1 MELSFT
7 NLEKALEII
16 RAAIEALAE
25 TIESPNVD
33 AAIVRLEGAPE
44 GILNNQLLLENIA
57 DPNNPWPKSWE
68 FTPSGGDSVIVTD
81 STGRVIGTIYED
93 RIEADGRTES
103 GQRGNTILNR
113 FPLVADMTYSVDG
126 FEYDTDD
133 SGRVVETTGE
143 LQEEARIRLESQQ
156 GKAVNLKDGLETDQ
170 GGHIIAARFFGPG
183 EQINYYP
190 MDAELNLSA
199 WKIMENTWAGAV
211 EDGQEVFVQIEAIY
225 TDDDSRPEEFIV
237 KYTIDGQ
244 PFKEEFENGN

>member
-1 MELSFT
+1 MELSFSG
-7 NLEKALEII
+7 LERALEII
-16 RAAIEALAE
+16 REAIEAMADTL
-25 TIESPNVD
+25 ESPNVD
-33 AAIVRLEGAPE
+33 AAIIRLEGAPE
-44 GILNNQLLLENIA
+44 GILSNQALLENIS
-57 DPNNPWPKSWE
+57 DPDNPWPKSWD
-68 FTPSGGDSVIVTD
+68 FTTSGDSVIVTD

-93 RIEADGRTES
+93 RIDAEGRTVS

-113 FPLVADMTYSVDG
+113 FPLVGDMTYTVDG
-126 FEYDTDD
+126 FEYETDD
-133 SGRVVETTGE
+133 SGRVVETSGE

-156 GKAVNLKDGLETDQ
+156 GRAVDIKDGLETDQ

-225 TDDDSRPEEFIV
+225 EDNDARPEEFIV